1 MIINNSN
8 VNKLQ
13 NNSLVSQINAQYAN
27 KLAQSRT
34 VNKALTELSVKNMD
48 AYAALNQAPENQV
61 MTGLTSMADV
71 YRAFEHSFS
80 SVMDPITKEAEKN
93 KKAIMENNEL
103 TSAQKDEKIAE
114 LTKSYAADVK
124 KAASDLSSVYD
135 GMLGGLKQVYSGN
148 GMLEQVIQEYGDIKM
163 SDLSLTMQDL
173 ELENVDKEI
182 AMDDIKASIERAREE
197 VRQERKELMDIGKD
211 FGLDV
216 IKNNQK
222 FESKQSVESLLKSQS
237 NMFSQSLNS
246 MMYASMASPY
256 KTLNNTISTMF
267 NLSSQ
272 FSRVNVLI

>member
-27 KLAQSRT
+27 KLSESRT

-48 AYAALNQAPENQV
+48 AYAALTQAPENQV
-61 MTGLTSMADV
+61 MSGLTAMADV

-80 SVMDPITKEAEKN
+80 SVLDPITKEAEKN
-93 KKAIMENNEL
+93 KKAIMDNKDL
-103 TSAQKDEKIAE
+103 TSEQKEEKIAE
-114 LTKSYAADVK
+114 LTKSYAKDVK
-124 KAASDLSSVYD
+124 KAVSDLSTVYD
-135 GMLGGLKQVYSGN
+135 GMLGGLKQVYSAG
-148 GMLEQVIQEYGDIKM
+148 GMLENVIKEYGNIKS
-163 SDLSLTMQDL
+163 SDLGLTLQDL

-182 AMDDIKASIERAREE
+182 AMDDIKAAIERAREE

-211 FGLDV
+211 FGTSVL
-216 IKNNQK
+216 KNNQK
-222 FESKQSVESLLKSQS
+222 FETKQSVESMLKSQS
-237 NMFSQSLNS
+237 SLFSQSLNS
-246 MMYASMASPY
+246 LMYSSIASPY

-272 FSRVNVLI
+272 FSRLNVLI